1 MGNWKK
7 KTFQQIAMQCVA
19 YVAQNFGKN
28 VVIMFGVYPQK
39 STTKDHAHKSRTQST
54 GIGSDVQ
61 VTVATKLAIKKNAFL
76 SNTRN
81 KQNIINSFSEILV
94 KEGLKTI
101 HAHNDAD
108 TLK

>member
-1 MGNWKK
+1 
-7 KTFQQIAMQCVA
+7 MQCVA

-28 VVIMFGVYPQK
+28 VVTVFGGYPKK
-39 STTKDHAHKSRTQST
+39 STTKDHQHKSRTQST
-54 GIGSDVQ
+54 DIGSDVQ
-61 VTVATKLAIKKNAFL
+61 VTAATKLAIKKNVFL

-81 KQNIINSFSEILV
+81 KQNIINLFSEIFV
-94 KEGLKTI
+94 KERLKTI